1 MPPVPCLPSSLSRE
15 TGSSVVS
22 AAWKSGS
29 KNDPF
34 RGRHYRHHTL
44 SEQPPQRHANEIPAR
59 VDALDATGS
68 SLATRPAEAKPARPD
83 ARRAGLT
90 QRYRGMFLRGD
101 TAAASA
107 AAALVAAAAA
117 AAAAAPGVP
126 TSPSSPSKKK
136 QTKAERKEQGRR
148 GCVVASSGPGNSV
161 RVHWDGGFIRTL
173 QQGAEGQ
180 KMPKHGGWNPAILD
194 YLDAPGYVTSMRCG
208 INLQDVWLVKFR
220 DGVEIPLHRDCL
232 YKSLYPQ
239 VAAYFWG
246 IMKMR
251 ARAAGRRVAPKPAAV
266 DSDVRS
272 KSKEGAAAAT
282 TTTTA
287 AGSTPHLSFGAHI
300 MRQDKGIRYLIAKFL
315 FYSTAEGV
323 FDCMQTAFEK
333 ACRTAAAPAKIVRRG
348 RAFETIPA
356 VRPCVP
362 SSNATVEVGDF
373 VKKLADTSLS
383 RRQVETI
390 TDVLL
395 ADSAALR
402 PHTTPPLTRDASVT
416 FAQLHK
422 EYYPLLQ
429 GATRKVLPERFSRN
443 TDVVTRRTSA
453 PPTSAREAQA
463 QRSARDGAA
472 SEGSGAAASA
482 AAADTASSQQRDRS
496 GAPIEE
502 DTIVK
507 RGMPS
512 MPVSALQDECGRLHQ
527 RILELQ
533 QRCSADSTAKKH
545 MRSHI
550 EAMQWQ
556 LRHSS
561 SPARSTPSRAASPA
575 AAAAVPGQPLCITV
589 ECMAAK
595 LSRRLAPSRLR
606 CSTGDPFVRLAEL
619 LESHTGITKERQ
631 VVALVDAKGKLRR
644 IGGRSG
650 GVSGVGGVG
659 GGGRVA
665 HEQLCAAS
673 LGSLGF
679 ETGCTVLVSE
689 CGRATLD
696 VRIGP
701 SRRVRLQ
708 VFPDETLGGVAQTLA
723 RSAGGRADDL
733 CLAAPGGRP
742 LGPDTATLW
751 ACGVLGG
758 TVPLELRRARR
769 SVSVRLAEGT
779 PESRVVSV
787 DTDPSDTVG
796 RLRRRVEAAAG
807 CDGVLLFPRGGSVSS
822 TEAVPDEVL
831 VREVGAPAFVAEVDP
846 TRQASGR
853 VARQV
858 SQVKSVVAQLS
869 ANTAHLQET
878 LAILHAVQEGP
889 PVRPSAA
896 PREDSP
902 YHQMYP
908 QHAWDESAVEA
919 VAAGSPAFAL
929 ANAVDSTAHLVDTMR
944 YQGTPLDVL
953 RQKKATSAP
962 AEQDSRSSPTP
973 PSRAAS
979 ASSTQGRSTP
989 TSQGAASQKPERS
1002 DDSSSAARDK
1012 AGGSSAPAADRQHA
1026 RGGTGAAKAASQ
1038 PRQTSS
1044 DTESSPKAGLQ
1055 RASSYT
1061 PLPRSG
1067 LRGSGGRAAAADTES
1082 RRQPSSAILPSTE
1095 EKHPT
1100 EDVMTP
1106 RAAAA
1111 AKVRKLPGGATS
1123 SPPAALMRK
1132 ANAGSGGAPLRPS
1145 SSAPDAAV
1153 LKKSATTDDVAT
1165 RSSIDRDALFG

>member
-1 MPPVPCLPSSLSRE
+1 
-15 TGSSVVS
+15 
-22 AAWKSGS
+22 
-29 KNDPF
+29 
-34 RGRHYRHHTL
+34 
-44 SEQPPQRHANEIPAR
+44 
-59 VDALDATGS
+59 
-68 SLATRPAEAKPARPD
+68 
-83 ARRAGLT
+83 
-90 QRYRGMFLRGD
+90 MFLRGD
-101 TAAASA
+101 AAAASA

-117 AAAAAPGVP
+117 AAAVPGVP
-126 TSPSSPSKKK
+126 LSPCSPSKKK
-136 QTKAERKEQGRR
+136 QSKAERKEQGRR

-161 RVHWDGGFIRTL
+161 RVHWDGDFIRTL

-251 ARAAGRRVAPKPAAV
+251 ARAASRRVTPKPAAA
-266 DSDVRS
+266 DSDLRS

-287 AGSTPHLSFGAHI
+287 TGPTPHLSFGAHI

-333 ACRTAAAPAKIVRRG
+333 ACRTAAAAPAKIVRRG

-362 SSNATVEVGDF
+362 SSHAKVEAADF

-383 RRQVETI
+383 RRQIETI

-402 PHTTPPLTRDASVT
+402 PHTTPPLTRDTSVT

-429 GATRKVLPERFSRN
+429 GAARKTLPERFSRN
-443 TDVVTRRTSA
+443 TDVARRTSA
-453 PPTSAREAQA
+453 PPTAVKEAQG
-463 QRSARDGAA
+463 QRAGRDGAA
-472 SEGSGAAASA
+472 SEGRGAAPSA
-482 AAADTASSQQRDRS
+482 AAETLSSQQRDRS
-496 GAPIEE
+496 GVPIEE

-533 QRCSADSTAKKH
+533 QRCSADSTAKKY

-556 LRHSS
+556 LRHSA

-575 AAAAVPGQPLCITV
+575 AATPRRPLCITV

-606 CSTGDPFVRLAEL
+606 CTTGDPFVHLAEL

-650 GVSGVGGVG
+650 GGG
-659 GGGRVA
+659 GGGRAA
-665 HEQLCAAS
+665 HEELCEAS

-708 VFPDETLGGVAQTLA
+708 VFPDETLGSVAQTLA
-723 RSAGGRADDL
+723 QSAGGRVDDL
-733 CLAAPGGRP
+733 CLAAPGGRA

-779 PESRVVSV
+779 PASRVVSV

-807 CDGVLLFPRGGSVSS
+807 CDGVLLFPRSGSGSS

-831 VREVGAPAFVAEVDP
+831 VREVGTPAFVAEVDP
-846 TRQASGR
+846 TRQAAGR

-889 PVRPSAA
+889 PARPSAA
-896 PREDSP
+896 PREENP

-908 QHAWDESAVEA
+908 QHAWDESATEA

-929 ANAVDSTAHLVDTMR
+929 ANAVDSTAHLIDTMR

-962 AEQDSRSSPTP
+962 AEQDSRTSPTP

-979 ASSTQGRSTP
+979 ASSTQGRP
-989 TSQGAASQKPERS
+989 APASQAAAPKKPERS
-1002 DDSSSAARDK
+1002 DESSPAARDK
-1012 AGGSSAPAADRQHA
+1012 TGGGSAPAADRQHA
-1026 RGGTGAAKAASQ
+1026 RGAGGGGGGSGAAKSASQ
-1038 PRQTSS
+1038 PQQASS
-1044 DTESSPKAGLQ
+1044 ETENSPKAAGLQ

-1061 PLPRSG
+1061 PLLRTG
-1067 LRGSGGRAAAADTES
+1067 LRGGGGGAAAAAGTEN
-1082 RRQPSSAILPSTE
+1082 RRHPSSAILPSTE

-1111 AKVRKLPGGATS
+1111 AKVRQLPGGASS

-1132 ANAGSGGAPLRPS
+1132 ANTGSGGAPLRPS

-1153 LKKSATTDDVAT
+1153 LKKSATTDDVVT